1 MKKKTYL
8 DFANIAIQ
16 MEKEEKYNLAA
27 EYWGKA
33 NKLANTL
40 NTQLWSEY
48 RQEHNEKRYSL
59 HHSHSTALRSQ
70 KENQRTKEVLKKH
83 LDNHTETNK
92 WKQKFQQTEVNNDG
106 I

>member
-1 MKKKTYL
+1 MKKKSYL

-33 NKLANTL
+33 NKLATTL
-40 NTQLWSEY
+40 NTQRWSEY

-70 KENQRTKEVLKKH
+70 KENQRMASEFKKH
-83 LDNHTETNK
+83 MNK
-92 WKQKFQQTEVNNDG
+92 QAANDDS

>member
-1 MKKKTYL
+1 MKKKSYL

-16 MEKEEKYNLAA
+16 MEKEEKYNIAA

-33 NKLANTL
+33 NKLATTL

-48 RQEHNEKRYSL
+48 RQEHNEKRHSL
-59 HHSHSTALRSQ
+59 HHSHSTALRSTEIATR
-70 KENQRTKEVLKKH
+70 KENRRIASELKKH
-83 LDNHTETNK
+83 MNK
-92 WKQKFQQTEVNNDG
+92 QVVNNDS